1 MYLQHV
7 WAVVF
12 TSLCTDFPI
21 PQRQPMEEQLEFEN
35 SPRSVFRRRHV
46 TRPTRMM
53 SASLANTC
61 KNIMRV
67 SSSAVTWLS
76 QVPLRGF
83 LVSQSIRCWRV
94 TRTPRG
100 GVALV
105 AAGSCCL
112 CWTVQNSSYLEVVVC
127 ALSSSVQSKLHRTPR
142 EIQRCGNLGSG

>member
-53 SASLANTC
+53 SASLANTR

-67 SSSAVTWLS
+67 SSSACLQQCSHMAQSGSSQGVLS
-76 QVPLRGF
+76 ITKHQMLEGHMHT
-83 LVSQSIRCWRV
+83 S
-94 TRTPRG
+94 G
-100 GVALV
+100 GY
-105 AAGSCCL
+105 GTSCSRKL
-112 CWTVQNSSYLEVVVC
+112 
-127 ALSSSVQSKLHRTPR
+127 LSVLDNTK
-142 EIQRCGNLGSG
+142 